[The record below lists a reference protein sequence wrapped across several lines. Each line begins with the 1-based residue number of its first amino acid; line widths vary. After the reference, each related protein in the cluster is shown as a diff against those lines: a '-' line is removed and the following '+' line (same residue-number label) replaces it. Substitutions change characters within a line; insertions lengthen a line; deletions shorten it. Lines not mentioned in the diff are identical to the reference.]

1 MALISTRDG
10 NVDVLGDIFGDRSA
24 DAVSVPV
31 DWEFWDHSD
40 LEIVS
45 LPLHPRDVSFDTS
58 AADAAAADAA
68 AADAAVAGAAMDP
81 TDLLSADPD
90 DLLPDDAIDYLIE
103 LQRTQARLA
112 ALEARALVVVAGR
125 TRRER
130 QVLVHDSNGDE
141 PSGAA
146 RILTITDEAREELA
160 AALHRSPAAVH
171 EQLVTAR
178 LLTGPLT
185 GTLAAL
191 SDGSITAFHARAI
204 ADEARRLSSADG
216 DAATFTRDCG
226 LVEARVLP
234 RAHSLTVGATRRFAR
249 AAVLRVDAEGQ
260 ERRRAVARK
269 TIDVHMYAEDD
280 GLAVLLARL
289 PLAEATRVH
298 AALDGAARHAFEE
311 GGATLGQR
319 RAQAL
324 ILAVCGDASAA
335 ESSPT
340 DASAVR
346 LSALRTS
353 AAHPSAIRSSTA
365 HPSALRTS
373 IPHPSATGVD
383 ISIVIEAGALLGIT
397 DLPATITGALG
408 GPNTISAAAVRELL
422 ADPAI
427 PTSLRR
433 LLTDPVTGHLLDR
446 GRTTYAVTGV
456 LRDFL
461 AARDITC
468 RHPGCTRPA
477 ARCQVDHAIEW
488 ADGGSTDTANTGLL
502 CIRHHQL
509 KTHGGWQ
516 IIESRPDGSCTWQSP
531 GGRTYDV
538 DPPPLVCD

>member
-1 MALISTRDG
+1 MALNSTRDG
-10 NVDVLGDIFGDRSA
+10 NVDVLDDIRVDVV
-24 DAVSVPV
+24 AVPA

-45 LPLHPRDVSFDTS
+45 LPLHLRDALLD
-58 AADAAAADAA
+58 DAAADAVA
-68 AADAAVAGAAMDP
+68 AGADMDP

-185 GTLAAL
+185 GTMAAL

-204 ADEARRLSSADG
+204 ADEARRLSSAEG

-234 RAHSLTVGATRRFAR
+234 RAHNLTVGATRRFAR

-260 ERRRAVARK
+260 ERRRAAARK

-298 AALDGAARHAFEE
+298 AALDAAARQACED
-311 GGATLGQR
+311 GGSTLGQR

-324 ILAVCGDASAA
+324 IYAVCGDASNDDSSTTDPA
-335 ESSPT
+335 SSPASRPASRPASLSASRPASRS
-340 DASAVR
+340 ASA
-346 LSALRTS
+346 
-353 AAHPSAIRSSTA
+353 
-365 HPSALRTS
+365 
-373 IPHPSATGVD
+373 GVD

-422 ADPAI
+422 ADPAV
-427 PTSLRR
+427 PTTLRR

-446 GRTTYAVTGV
+446 GRTTYAVSGA

-509 KTHGGWQ
+509 KTHGGWR
-516 IIESRPDGSCTWQSP
+516 IVESRTDGSCTWQSP

-538 DPPPLVCD
+538 DPPPLVND

>member
-1 MALISTRDG
+1 MAFTSTRDG
-10 NVDVLGDIFGDRSA
+10 FGDVLGDVAA
-24 DAVSVPV
+24 DAVCVPV
-31 DWEFWDHSD
+31 DWEFWDHSG
-40 LEIVS
+40 LEVVTLPTGECVEVS
-45 LPLHPRDVSFDTS
+45 DEW
-58 AADAAAADAA
+58 AAEVAA
-68 AADAAVAGAAMDP
+68 DP
-81 TDLLSADPD
+81 TDLLNADPD
-90 DLLPDDAIDYLIE
+90 DLVPDDAIDYLIE
-103 LQRTQARLA
+103 LQRVQARLA

-130 QVLVHDSNGDE
+130 QVLVHDANGDE

-178 LLTGPLT
+178 LLTGPLA
-185 GTLAAL
+185 GTMSAL
-191 SDGSITAFHARAI
+191 SAGSITAFHARAI
-204 ADEARRLSSADG
+204 ADEARRLSSAEG
-216 DAATFTRDCG
+216 DAETFSRDCG

-260 ERRRAVARK
+260 ERRRAAARK

-298 AALDGAARHAFEE
+298 AALDAAARNAFEE
-311 GGATLGQR
+311 GGSTLGQR

-340 DASAVR
+340 DSSAAHP
-346 LSALRTS
+346 SATGAS
-353 AAHPSAIRSSTA
+353 AAHPSAIRT
-365 HPSALRTS
+365 SAA
-373 IPHPSATGVD
+373 HPSATGVD

-397 DLPATITGALG
+397 DLPATITSALG

-446 GRTTYAVTGV
+446 GRTTYAVTGA

-461 AARDITC
+461 VARDVTC

-477 ARCQVDHAIEW
+477 ARCQVDHAVEW

-516 IIESRPDGSCTWQSP
+516 IIESRPDGSCTWRSP
-531 GGRTYDV
+531 TGRSYDV
-538 DPPPLVCD
+538 DPPPLVDA

>member
-1 MALISTRDG
+1 MALNSTRVG
-10 NVDVLGDIFGDRSA
+10 KVDVLDDIRVD
-24 DAVSVPV
+24 VVTVPA

-45 LPLHPRDVSFDTS
+45 LPLHSREALVDAE
-58 AADAAAADAA
+58 AADAAAAG
-68 AADAAVAGAAMDP
+68 ADMDP

-130 QVLVHDSNGDE
+130 QVFVHDSNGDE

-185 GTLAAL
+185 GTMAAL
-191 SDGSITAFHARAI
+191 SHGSITAFHARAI

-234 RAHSLTVGATRRFAR
+234 RAHNLTVGATRRFAR

-260 ERRRAVARK
+260 ERRRAAARK

-298 AALDGAARHAFEE
+298 AALDAAARQAFEE
-311 GGATLGQR
+311 GGSTLGQR

-324 ILAVCGDASAA
+324 IYAVCGDAS
-335 ESSPT
+335 S
-340 DASAVR
+340 DD
-346 LSALRTS
+346 
-353 AAHPSAIRSSTA
+353 SSTA
-365 HPSALRTS
+365 ASDSSPASA
-373 IPHPSATGVD
+373 GVD

-422 ADPAI
+422 ADPSV
-427 PTSLRR
+427 PTTLRR

-446 GRTTYAVTGV
+446 SRTTYAVTGA

-477 ARCQVDHAIEW
+477 SRCQVDHAIEW

-509 KTHGGWQ
+509 KTHGGWR
-516 IIESRPDGSCTWQSP
+516 ILESRPDGSCTWQSP
-531 GGRTYDV
+531 AGRTYDV
-538 DPPPLVCD
+538 DPPPLINE

>member
-1 MALISTRDG
+1 MAFTSTRDG
-10 NVDVLGDIFGDRSA
+10 FGDVLGDVAA
-24 DAVSVPV
+24 DAVCVPV
-31 DWEFWDHSD
+31 DWEFWDHSG
-40 LEIVS
+40 LEVVTLPTGECVEVS
-45 LPLHPRDVSFDTS
+45 DEW
-58 AADAAAADAA
+58 AAEVAA
-68 AADAAVAGAAMDP
+68 DP
-81 TDLLSADPD
+81 TDLLNAVPD
-90 DLLPDDAIDYLIE
+90 DLVPDDAIDYLIE
-103 LQRTQARLA
+103 LQRVQARLA

-130 QVLVHDSNGDE
+130 QVLVHDANGDE

-178 LLTGPLT
+178 LLTGPLA
-185 GTLAAL
+185 GTMSAL
-191 SDGSITAFHARAI
+191 SAGSITAFHARAI
-204 ADEARRLSSADG
+204 ADEARRLSSAEG
-216 DAATFTRDCG
+216 DAETFSRDCG

-260 ERRRAVARK
+260 ERRRAAARK

-298 AALDGAARHAFEE
+298 AVLDAAARNAFEE
-311 GGATLGQR
+311 GGSTLGQR

-340 DASAVR
+340 DAS
-346 LSALRTS
+346 
-353 AAHPSAIRSSTA
+353 TA
-365 HPSALRTS
+365 HPSATS
-373 IPHPSATGVD
+373 VD

-446 GRTTYAVTGV
+446 GRTTYAVTGA

-461 AARDITC
+461 VARDVTC

-477 ARCQVDHAIEW
+477 ARCQVDHAVEW
-488 ADGGSTDTANTGLL
+488 SDGGPTDTANTGLL

-516 IIESRPDGSCTWQSP
+516 IIESRPDGSCTWRSP
-531 GGRTYDV
+531 TGRIYNV
-538 DPPPLVCD
+538 DPPPLVDE

>member
-1 MALISTRDG
+1 MAFTSTRDG
-10 NVDVLGDIFGDRSA
+10 FGDVLGDGSA
-24 DAVSVPV
+24 DAVCVPV
-31 DWEFWDHSD
+31 DWEFWDHSG
-40 LEIVS
+40 LEVVTLPTRECVEVS
-45 LPLHPRDVSFDTS
+45 DEW
-58 AADAAAADAA
+58 AAEV
-68 AADAAVAGAAMDP
+68 VADP
-81 TDLLSADPD
+81 TDLLNADPD
-90 DLLPDDAIDYLIE
+90 DLVPDDAIDYLIE
-103 LQRTQARLA
+103 LQRVQARLA

-130 QVLVHDSNGDE
+130 QVLVHDANGDE

-146 RILTITDEAREELA
+146 RILTISDEAREELA

-178 LLTGPLT
+178 LLTGPLA
-185 GTLAAL
+185 GTMSAL
-191 SDGSITAFHARAI
+191 SAGSITAFHARAI
-204 ADEARRLSSADG
+204 ADEARRLSSAEG
-216 DAATFTRDCG
+216 EAETFSRDCG

-260 ERRRAVARK
+260 ERRRAAARK

-298 AALDGAARHAFEE
+298 AVLDAAARNAFEE
-311 GGATLGQR
+311 GGSTLGQR

-340 DASAVR
+340 DASTAHP
-346 LSALRTS
+346 SATGAS
-353 AAHPSAIRSSTA
+353 AAHPSAIRTSAA
-365 HPSALRTS
+365 HPS
-373 IPHPSATGVD
+373 PTGVD

-446 GRTTYAVTGV
+446 GRTTYAVTGA

-461 AARDITC
+461 VARDVTC

-477 ARCQVDHAIEW
+477 ARCQVDHAVEW
-488 ADGGSTDTANTGLL
+488 SDGGSTDTANTGLL

-516 IIESRPDGSCTWQSP
+516 IIESRPDGSCTWRSP
-531 GGRTYDV
+531 TGRTYNV
-538 DPPPLVCD
+538 DPPPLVDE

>member
-1 MALISTRDG
+1 MALNSTRDG
-10 NVDVLGDIFGDRSA
+10 YVDVLADIHA
-24 DAVSVPV
+24 DAVSVPA

-45 LPLHPRDVSFDTS
+45 LPLHLRDALLD
-58 AADAAAADAA
+58 DAAADAVA
-68 AADAAVAGAAMDP
+68 AGADMDP
-81 TDLLSADPD
+81 TDLLNAGPD

-185 GTLAAL
+185 GTMAAL

-204 ADEARRLSSADG
+204 ADEARRLSSAEG
-216 DAATFTRDCG
+216 DAETFTRDCG

-234 RAHSLTVGATRRFAR
+234 RAHNLTVGATRRFAR
-249 AAVLRVDAEGQ
+249 GAVLRVDAEGQ
-260 ERRRAVARK
+260 ERRRAAARK

-298 AALDGAARHAFEE
+298 AALDAAARNAFEE
-311 GGATLGQR
+311 GGSTLGQR

-324 ILAVCGDASAA
+324 VYAVCGDASNDDSSITPASRSA
-335 ESSPT
+335 SCSTSRSASRSASSPASRYSSRS
-340 DASAVR
+340 ASA
-346 LSALRTS
+346 
-353 AAHPSAIRSSTA
+353 
-365 HPSALRTS
+365 
-373 IPHPSATGVD
+373 GVD

-422 ADPAI
+422 ADPAV
-427 PTSLRR
+427 PTTLRR

-446 GRTTYAVTGV
+446 GRTTYAVTGA

-488 ADGGSTDTANTGLL
+488 ADGGSTDIANTGLL

-509 KTHGGWQ
+509 KTHGGWR
-516 IIESRPDGSCTWQSP
+516 ILESRPDGSCTWQSP
-531 GGRTYDV
+531 GGRSYDV
-538 DPPPLVCD
+538 DPPPLVNE

>member
-1 MALISTRDG
+1 MSYRHAMALNSTRDG
-10 NVDVLGDIFGDRSA
+10 NVDVLDDIRVDVV
-24 DAVSVPV
+24 AVPA

-45 LPLHPRDVSFDTS
+45 LPLHSRDALLDAE
-58 AADAAAADAA
+58 AADAAAAG
-68 AADAAVAGAAMDP
+68 ADMDP

-185 GTLAAL
+185 GTMAAL

-204 ADEARRLSSADG
+204 ADEARRLSSAEG
-216 DAATFTRDCG
+216 DAESFTRDCG
-226 LVEARVLP
+226 LVEERVLP
-234 RAHSLTVGATRRFAR
+234 RAHNLTVGATRRFAR

-260 ERRRAVARK
+260 ERRRAAARK

-298 AALDGAARHAFEE
+298 AALDAAARQACED
-311 GGATLGQR
+311 GGSTLGQR

-324 ILAVCGDASAA
+324 IYAVCGGASNDDSSTTDPA
-335 ESSPT
+335 SSPAT
-340 DASAVR
+340 RPTSR
-346 LSALRTS
+346 HTS
-353 AAHPSAIRSSTA
+353 A
-365 HPSALRTS
+365 
-373 IPHPSATGVD
+373 GVD

-422 ADPAI
+422 ADPAV
-427 PTSLRR
+427 PTTLRR
-433 LLTDPVTGHLLDR
+433 LLTDPVTGHLIDR
-446 GRTTYAVTGV
+446 GRTTYAVSGA

-477 ARCQVDHAIEW
+477 ARCQVDHAVEW

-502 CIRHHQL
+502 CMRHHQL
-509 KTHGGWQ
+509 KTHGGWR
-516 IIESRPDGSCTWQSP
+516 ILESRTDGSCTWQSP

-538 DPPPLVCD
+538 DPPPLVND

>member
-1 MALISTRDG
+1 MAFTSTRDG
-10 NVDVLGDIFGDRSA
+10 FGDVLGDVAA
-24 DAVSVPV
+24 DAVCVPV
-31 DWEFWDHSD
+31 DWEFWDHSG
-40 LEIVS
+40 LEVVTLPTGECVEVS
-45 LPLHPRDVSFDTS
+45 DEW
-58 AADAAAADAA
+58 AAEVAA
-68 AADAAVAGAAMDP
+68 DP
-81 TDLLSADPD
+81 TDLLNADPD
-90 DLLPDDAIDYLIE
+90 DLVPDDAIDYLIE
-103 LQRTQARLA
+103 LQRVQARLA

-130 QVLVHDSNGDE
+130 QVLIHDANGDE
-141 PSGAA
+141 PSGAE

-178 LLTGPLT
+178 LLTGPLA
-185 GTLAAL
+185 GTMSAL
-191 SDGSITAFHARAI
+191 SAGSITAFHARAI
-204 ADEARRLSSADG
+204 ADEARRLSSAEG
-216 DAATFTRDCG
+216 DAETFSRDCG

-249 AAVLRVDAEGQ
+249 AAVLRVDSEGQ
-260 ERRRAVARK
+260 ERRRAAARK

-298 AALDGAARHAFEE
+298 AALDAAARQTFEE
-311 GGATLGQR
+311 GGSTLGQR

-340 DASAVR
+340 D
-346 LSALRTS
+346 TS
-353 AAHPSAIRSSTA
+353 AA
-365 HPSALRTS
+365 
-373 IPHPSATGVD
+373 HPSATGVD

-446 GRTTYAVTGV
+446 GRTTYAVTGA

-461 AARDITC
+461 VARDVTC

-477 ARCQVDHAIEW
+477 ARCQVDHAVEW
-488 ADGGSTDTANTGLL
+488 ADGGPTDTANTGLL

-516 IIESRPDGSCTWQSP
+516 IIESRPDGSCTWRSP
-531 GGRTYDV
+531 TGRTYNV
-538 DPPPLVCD
+538 DPPPLVDE

>member
-1 MALISTRDG
+1 MAFTSTRDG
-10 NVDVLGDIFGDRSA
+10 FGDVLGDVAA
-24 DAVSVPV
+24 DAVCVPV
-31 DWEFWDHSD
+31 DWEFWDHSG
-40 LEIVS
+40 LEVVTLPTGECVEVS
-45 LPLHPRDVSFDTS
+45 DEW
-58 AADAAAADAA
+58 AAEVAA
-68 AADAAVAGAAMDP
+68 DP
-81 TDLLSADPD
+81 TDLLNAVPD
-90 DLLPDDAIDYLIE
+90 DLVPDDAIDYLIE
-103 LQRTQARLA
+103 LQRVQARLA

-130 QVLVHDSNGDE
+130 QVLVHDANGDE

-178 LLTGPLT
+178 LLTGPLA
-185 GTLAAL
+185 GTMSAL
-191 SDGSITAFHARAI
+191 SAGSITAFHARAI
-204 ADEARRLSSADG
+204 ADEARRLSSAEG
-216 DAATFTRDCG
+216 DAETFSRDCG

-260 ERRRAVARK
+260 ERRRAAARK

-298 AALDGAARHAFEE
+298 AVLDAAARNAFEE
-311 GGATLGQR
+311 GGSTLGQR

-340 DASAVR
+340 DV
-346 LSALRTS
+346 
-353 AAHPSAIRSSTA
+353 STA
-365 HPSALRTS
+365 HPSATS
-373 IPHPSATGVD
+373 VD

-446 GRTTYAVTGV
+446 GRTTYAVTGA

-461 AARDITC
+461 VARDVTC

-477 ARCQVDHAIEW
+477 ARCQVDHAVEW
-488 ADGGSTDTANTGLL
+488 SDGGPTDTANTGLL

-516 IIESRPDGSCTWQSP
+516 IIESRPDGSCTWRSP
-531 GGRTYDV
+531 TGRIYNV
-538 DPPPLVCD
+538 DPPPLVDE

>member
-353 AAHPSAIRSSTA
+353 AAHPSA
-365 HPSALRTS
+365 
-373 IPHPSATGVD
+373 TGVD

>member
-1 MALISTRDG
+1 MAFTSTRDG
-10 NVDVLGDIFGDRSA
+10 IGDVLEHGSA
-24 DAVSVPV
+24 DAVCVPV
-31 DWEFWDHSD
+31 DWEFWDHSG
-40 LEIVS
+40 LEVVTLPTGECVEVS
-45 LPLHPRDVSFDTS
+45 DEW
-58 AADAAAADAA
+58 AAEV
-68 AADAAVAGAAMDP
+68 VADP
-81 TDLLSADPD
+81 TDLLNADPD
-90 DLLPDDAIDYLIE
+90 DLVPDDAIDYLIE
-103 LQRTQARLA
+103 LQRVQARLA

-130 QVLVHDSNGDE
+130 QVLVHDTNGDE

-178 LLTGPLT
+178 LLTGPLA
-185 GTLAAL
+185 GTMSAL
-191 SDGSITAFHARAI
+191 SAGSITAFHARAI
-204 ADEARRLSSADG
+204 ADEARRLSSAEG
-216 DAATFTRDCG
+216 DAETFSRDCG

-260 ERRRAVARK
+260 ERRRAAARK

-298 AALDGAARHAFEE
+298 AALDAAARHAFEE
-311 GGATLGQR
+311 GGSTLGQR

-340 DASAVR
+340 DS
-346 LSALRTS
+346 S
-353 AAHPSAIRSSTA
+353 AA
-365 HPSALRTS
+365 
-373 IPHPSATGVD
+373 HPSATGVD

-446 GRTTYAVTGV
+446 GRTTYAVTGA

-461 AARDITC
+461 VARDVTC

-477 ARCQVDHAIEW
+477 ARCQVDHAVEW
-488 ADGGSTDTANTGLL
+488 SDGGPTDTANTGLL

-516 IIESRPDGSCTWQSP
+516 IIESRPDGSCTWRSP
-531 GGRTYDV
+531 TGRTYNV
-538 DPPPLVCD
+538 DPPPLVDE

>member
-1 MALISTRDG
+1 MAFTSTRDG
-10 NVDVLGDIFGDRSA
+10 FGDVLGDVLEHGSA
-24 DAVSVPV
+24 DGVCVPV
-31 DWEFWDHSD
+31 DWEFWDHSG
-40 LEIVS
+40 LEVVT
-45 LPLHPRDVSFDTS
+45 LPTGECAEVPDEW
-58 AADAAAADAA
+58 AAEVAA
-68 AADAAVAGAAMDP
+68 DP
-81 TDLLSADPD
+81 TDLLNADPD
-90 DLLPDDAIDYLIE
+90 DLVPDDAIDYLIE
-103 LQRTQARLA
+103 LQRVQARLA

-130 QVLVHDSNGDE
+130 QVLVHDANGDE

-178 LLTGPLT
+178 LLTGPLA
-185 GTLAAL
+185 GTMSAL
-191 SDGSITAFHARAI
+191 SAGSITAFHARAI
-204 ADEARRLSSADG
+204 ADEARRLSSAEG
-216 DAATFTRDCG
+216 DAETFSRDCG

-260 ERRRAVARK
+260 ERRRAAARK

-298 AALDGAARHAFEE
+298 AALDAAARNAFDE
-311 GGATLGQR
+311 GGSTLGQR

-340 DASAVR
+340 DASA
-346 LSALRTS
+346 AL
-353 AAHPSAIRSSTA
+353 PSAI
-365 HPSALRTS
+365 
-373 IPHPSATGVD
+373 GVD

-446 GRTTYAVTGV
+446 GRTTYAVTGA

-461 AARDITC
+461 VTRDVTC
-468 RHPGCTRPA
+468 RHPGCARPA
-477 ARCQVDHAIEW
+477 ARCQVDHAVEW
-488 ADGGSTDTANTGLL
+488 ADGGPTDTANTGLL

-516 IIESRPDGSCTWQSP
+516 IIESRLDGSCTWKSP
-531 GGRTYDV
+531 GGRTYNV
-538 DPPPLVCD
+538 DPPPLVDE